1 MSPGCPAPACQN
13 LAGSSRFLAKKR
25 EVSAKKGRVS
35 LTAWTDVKAFKM
47 DACRHAVV
55 ARADLPCLF
64 EALKTLG
71 YCLVGPTVRDGAI
84 IYDQIETV
92 DELPAGWMDRQD
104 GIG

>member
-1 MSPGCPAPACQN
+1 
-13 LAGSSRFLAKKR
+13 LAKKCQ
-25 EVSAKKGRVS
+25 VSAKKGRVS
-35 LTAWTDVKAFKM
+35 LTAWADVKTFKM
-47 DACRHAVV
+47 DACRHTVV
-55 ARADLPCLF
+55 SRADLPRLF
-64 EALKTLG
+64 EALKGRG